1 MEAVVIRV
9 VSTHDVERARRSAL
23 ALAADLGFGP
33 ITAECVALA
42 TTELA
47 SNLVRYTV
55 GGTVT
60 VDAIRGPQP
69 GILLESQDEG
79 PGVPDLL
86 AARRDGFTTGDGLGC
101 GLGAVE
107 RLMDQSEFRSS
118 TAGTTIVAR
127 KWTDPR

>member
-9 VSTHDVERARRSAL
+9 VSTHDVERARRGAL

-42 TTELA
+42 TIELA
-47 SNLVRYTV
+47 SNLVRYTA

-60 VDAIRGPQP
+60 VDAISGAQP
-69 GILLESQDEG
+69 GILLEGHDEG
-79 PGVPDLL
+79 PGIPDLL

-118 TAGTTIVAR
+118 DAGTTIVAR